1 MLPLGVVLAGLFLLL
16 RDAVPLFEAHRTGVV
31 RTRGSR
37 PQKVER
43 ASEPD
48 RFAGLVGQR
57 FRSLVG
63 PALLILGGLVW
74 LFLAL
79 ISQAAQ
85 A

>member
-16 RDAVPLFEAHRTGVV
+16 RDAVPLFEAHRTGMV

-48 RFAGLVGQR
+48 RFSGLVGQR
-57 FRSLVG
+57 LRGLGG
-63 PALLILGGLVW
+63 PALLTLGGMVW
-74 LFLAL
+74 LFVGL
-79 ISQAAQ
+79 ISSAV
-85 A
+85 